1 MGPFNVTP
9 SMCREREVR
18 VRIASSADIVA
29 VRQHGRALASQAGF
43 SSSHLT
49 IIATAISEVARN
61 IVDYAEEG
69 EMVLTL
75 IHASDRHGVHIIATD
90 SGPGIADL
98 QSAMRD
104 GFSSSA
110 SLGLGLPG
118 SRRLMDEFDIA
129 SEVGKGTTIT
139 MTKWVA

>member
-1 MGPFNVTP
+1 MIGMSCRLHRWFVVSIPVVTP
-9 SMCREREVR
+9 TVLREREVH

-69 EMVLTL
+69 EMVLML
-75 IHASDRHGVHIIATD
+75 VRDLDR
-90 SGPGIADL
+90 
-98 QSAMRD
+98 
-104 GFSSSA
+104 
-110 SLGLGLPG
+110 
-118 SRRLMDEFDIA
+118 
-129 SEVGKGTTIT
+129 
-139 MTKWVA
+139 